1 MEDVNAQLSKMNSRA
16 YNMEAILF
24 DRLDEMHNK
33 IDDYE
38 TTISNMDKK
47 ISKLEDIISQ
57 MKSFIPKKG
66 MKRKALSLSLSDSK
80 PPIKKSKKTSARDII
95 IERLKNGMTKSA
107 PWKKGM
113 SKYTSITYVPAVKK
127 WLLQSHIFD
136 TKMKYFTERKDVE
149 NLYENIIKQNNI
161 PIEYITRKNYDATKD
176 DYDLVDEDEEE
187 CEEEEVVEE
196 GD

>member
-1 MEDVNAQLSKMNSRA
+1 MEDINAQLSKMKSRS

-57 MKSFIPKKG
+57 MKTAIPKKG
-66 MKRKALSLSLSDSK
+66 IKRKALSLSLSDSK

-95 IERLKNGMTKSA
+95 IERLKNGMAKSA

-176 DYDLVDEDEEE
+176 NYNPVIDEEE
-187 CEEEEVVEE
+187 
-196 GD
+196 DD